1 MLALPNADDCMR
13 DLDDTGLLELFAPEL
28 SAMKG
33 VSQGNYHFLDVWDH
47 TLLALKNARPGD
59 LVLSLA
65 TLFHD
70 VGKPVTRTV
79 DENEHIRFFGH
90 EGESARITREVLSR
104 LKFANAEID
113 AVCLLVK
120 NHMRLMSASQVS
132 PSAGRRLIRDL
143 GDRLETLL
151 DLAEADISALRP
163 GVPVMNIPELREHL
177 KEVVVLTPPQT
188 LESPLSGDEIMQI
201 LTIESGPEVG
211 RIKEELSE
219 KVIEGELRPGD
230 KEAARIWLLR
240 LQNP

>member
-1 MLALPNADDCMR
+1 
-13 DLDDTGLLELFAPEL
+13 
-28 SAMKG
+28 
-33 VSQGNYHFLDVWDH
+33 
-47 TLLALKNARPGD
+47 
-59 LVLSLA
+59 
-65 TLFHD
+65 
-70 VGKPVTRTV
+70 
-79 DENEHIRFFGH
+79 
-90 EGESARITREVLSR
+90 
-104 LKFANAEID
+104 
-113 AVCLLVK
+113 
-120 NHMRLMSASQVS
+120 
-132 PSAGRRLIRDL
+132 
-143 GDRLETLL
+143 LETLL